1 MASDDGAGGMNMPIV
16 MKPAIGLE
24 EVSEFVSLEADLL
37 DHACYQEWLAL
48 WTATSRYVVP
58 IDPAATE
65 FEDTLNYAY
74 DDHEMRCKRVD
85 RLLSG
90 HSISASPVA
99 RTVRLLS
106 RFRIL
111 EADEARCDLRCAQFL
126 TEHRRSRTR
135 TYTANVSYRLV
146 REAGALKIEQKV
158 VRLINST
165 EALGGI
171 SYIL

>member
-1 MASDDGAGGMNMPIV
+1 MESDDGAARMTMPV
-16 MKPAIGLE
+16 VTTPNIGLE
-24 EVSEFVSLEADLL
+24 EASEFVSLEADLL
-37 DHACYQEWLAL
+37 DHACYEEWLAL
-48 WTATSRYVVP
+48 WTPTARYVVP

-74 DDHEMRCKRVD
+74 DDHEMRRKRTD
-85 RLLSG
+85 RLLNG
-90 HSISASPVA
+90 QSISASPVA

-111 EADEARCDLRCAQFL
+111 EPDGARCDLRCAQFL
-126 TEHRRSRTR
+126 TEHRRGRTR
-135 TYTANVSYRLV
+135 TYTANLTYRLV
-146 REAGALKIEQKV
+146 REAGALKIDQKV